1 MIDTTTWLGRF
12 IDEKGLKDQV
22 YRVDVGGLTHF
33 IEAEILYEVILSAS
47 KREQEVVKYS
57 LMCIDFSNG
66 DVNRYF
72 FQHLAKKYIET
83 NFRGGFYDE

>member
-12 IDEKGLKDQV
+12 IDEKGLTDQV
-22 YRVDVGGLTHF
+22 YQVDVGGLTHF
-33 IEAEILYEVILSAS
+33 IEAEFLYEVILSAS

-72 FQHLAKKYIET
+72 QHLAKKYIET

>member
-1 MIDTTTWLGRF
+1 MIDTTTWLGGF
-12 IDEKGLKDQV
+12 IDEKGLTDQV

-33 IEAEILYEVILSAS
+33 IEAEFLYEVILSAS

-57 LMCIDFSNG
+57 LMCIDFSKG
-66 DVNRYF
+66 DVNRY